1 MKIELV
7 HADADGTRTECVD
20 VPVGTTVADAVA
32 ASSFAGKDAAAFAVY
47 GRRVRHGRILEEGD
61 RVELLS
67 ELLVDPKDARRMR
80 AMHQGFRKEATIK
93 RGAK

>member
-7 HADADGTRTECVD
+7 HADADGTRTACVD

-32 ASSFAGKDAAAFAVY
+32 VSRFAGEDAAAFAVY
-47 GRRVRHGRILEEGD
+47 GRRVRHDRILEEGD

-80 AMHQGFRKEATIK
+80 AVHQGFRKEASMK

>member
-7 HADADGTRTECVD
+7 HTDADGTRTACVD

-32 ASSFAGKDAAAFAVY
+32 VSRFAGKGAAAFAVY
-47 GRRVRHGRILEEGD
+47 GRPVRHDRILEEGA

-80 AMHQGFRKEATIK
+80 AVHQGSGKETPMK

>member
-7 HADADGTRTECVD
+7 HADADGTRTERVD

-32 ASSFAGKDAAAFAVY
+32 ASRFAGKDVAALAVY
-47 GRRVRHGRILEEGD
+47 GRQVRHDWILEEGD

-80 AMHQGFRKEATIK
+80 AVHQGFRK
-93 RGAK
+93 